1 MVKTQ
6 EEQKKKCDEII
17 DSLKDFSILEKYL
30 VVKTLWLSLNDC
42 LSEEQILIF
51 EIESKFDKE

>member
-1 MVKTQ
+1 MKTQ

-42 LSEEQILIF
+42 LTKEQIMIFDAETEERLI
-51 EIESKFDKE
+51 